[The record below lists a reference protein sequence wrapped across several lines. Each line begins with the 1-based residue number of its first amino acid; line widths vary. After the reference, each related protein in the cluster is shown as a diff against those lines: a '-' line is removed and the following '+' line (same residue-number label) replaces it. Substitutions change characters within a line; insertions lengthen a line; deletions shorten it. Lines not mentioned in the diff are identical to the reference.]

1 MAAFAGMRFAVVYC
15 MEKRRGLLM
24 KTRRTVSTIVVFAAL
39 IISLLSFSLIAAA
52 NEIIAAADYA
62 KFNENLEKPRVLAA
76 IASVDETLHSAFFQ
90 ANDRDNACSAHGN
103 ESAGNASLI
112 DSNGF
117 VLANHFVAANTAG
130 DHYNLQFA
138 GLEPLNDYAG
148 KPFSNLPAPVTLLW
162 LVFGLVG
169 WLVAGENFVN
179 KT

>member
-1 MAAFAGMRFAVVYC
+1 MSNLSKRFMQFLTDAKTYDAVFFH
-15 MEKRRGLLM
+15 E
-24 KTRRTVSTIVVFAAL
+24 IL
-39 IISLLSFSLIAAA
+39 IIIRKKYLCLISAQIVPDRKLFKNNFPRFRKCTIKTNIISFTS
-52 NEIIAAADYA
+52 
-62 KFNENLEKPRVLAA
+62 
-76 IASVDETLHSAFFQ
+76 S
-90 ANDRDNACSAHGN
+90 
-103 ESAGNASLI
+103 
-112 DSNGF
+112 
-117 VLANHFVAANTAG
+117 AG